1 MSVDNPAILAG
12 GEFYATSPPLAQRLL
27 NIVLFITVL
36 LSSIAFIEPS
46 PHDLSMAVL
55 LVICVGARVRFDRKI
70 LPLVML
76 LTLWLVG
83 AFFALIPVVDQ
94 KQTVQ
99 YVGTSVYLA
108 LAAVI
113 FACLFCDG
121 NSVRLLI
128 LRRAYVI
135 AALIATAA
143 GYVGFFHMLPG
154 SDIFLTND
162 RVSATFKDP
171 NVYAPFLIF
180 PLLLLLVGM
189 MTERVRLSGL
199 LVTIVLVGGLLL
211 SFSRGAWAHFAISAA
226 VAVILLIVTAPDPR
240 VRGRIMLFTF
250 GTLVVIALLFSAL
263 MSVSSVHDL
272 FIERA
277 KAIQPYD
284 VGPGGRFW
292 EQKLALSV
300 ILDHPNGMGPFE
312 FGRIY
317 GTQQHDVYM
326 QGFLVYGWLGGAAY
340 LTMVLVTLAVG
351 LRAAVTWTPW
361 QSYLIAA
368 YACFVGE
375 ACEGLIVDTDHW
387 RHFFLLLG
395 MIWGLTTATINF
407 RRSET
412 WNPALARDRGDA
424 ASSVNERSG
433 RPHLSDQSAAQYERG
448 KPHQPGKPDAA
459 EHGGGPVILDPSDIH
474 VLLGGHVVGKLFDR
488 GVEELD
494 RQQSEQ
500 RADHSD
506 IPGQARRNEQTQKQP
521 RHQQDHFLAQ
531 RGLAAKAVAY
541 CPQRI
546 DGRAE
551 KPFHG
556 RSDYA
561 GSDEDEEYAL
571 YVVART

>member
-1 MSVDNPAILAG
+1 MSAVESPAASAG
-12 GEFYATSPPLAQRLL
+12 AELYAASPALPQRLL
-27 NIVLFITVL
+27 NIVLFVTVL
-36 LSSIAFIEPS
+36 SSSIAFIEPA
-46 PHDLSMAVL
+46 PHDLLMAVL
-55 LVICVGARVRFDRKI
+55 LVMCIGARVPFDRKI
-70 LPLVML
+70 APLVVL
-76 LTLWLVG
+76 LTIWLVG
-83 AFFALIPVVDQ
+83 AFLALIPVVDQ

-108 LAAVI
+108 LAAII

-121 NSVRLLI
+121 NMVRLLI

-143 GYVGFFHMLPG
+143 GYIGFFHLVPG
-154 SDIFLTND
+154 SDSFLTYD

-189 MTERVRLSGL
+189 MNERIRLSGL
-199 LVTIVLVGGLLL
+199 LVTMVLLGGLLL

-226 VAVILLIVTAPDPR
+226 VAVMLLIVTAPDQR

-250 GTLVVIALLFSAL
+250 GALIAMALLFIAL
-263 MSVSSVHDL
+263 MSVDSVHDL

-317 GTQQHDVYM
+317 GLQQHDVYM

-351 LRAAVTWTPW
+351 LRAVVTRTPW
-361 QSYLIAA
+361 QSYLIVS

-375 ACEGLIVDTDHW
+375 ACEGFIVDTDHW

-395 MIWGLTTATINF
+395 LIWGLTAATINV
-407 RRSET
+407 RRTET
-412 WNPALARDRGDA
+412 WNPALAETA
-424 ASSVNERSG
+424 A
-433 RPHLSDQSAAQYERG
+433 A
-448 KPHQPGKPDAA
+448 
-459 EHGGGPVILDPSDIH
+459 LDP
-474 VLLGGHVVGKLFDR
+474 
-488 GVEELD
+488 
-494 RQQSEQ
+494 
-500 RADHSD
+500 A
-506 IPGQARRNEQTQKQP
+506 
-521 RHQQDHFLAQ
+521 
-531 RGLAAKAVAY
+531 
-541 CPQRI
+541 
-546 DGRAE
+546 
-551 KPFHG
+551 
-556 RSDYA
+556 
-561 GSDEDEEYAL
+561 
-571 YVVART
+571 